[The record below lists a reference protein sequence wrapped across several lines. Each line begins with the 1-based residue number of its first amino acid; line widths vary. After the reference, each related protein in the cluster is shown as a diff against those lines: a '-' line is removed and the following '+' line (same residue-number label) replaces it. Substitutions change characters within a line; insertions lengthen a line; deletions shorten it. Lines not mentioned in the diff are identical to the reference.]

1 MNGEAEN
8 YQYICFSFLRNPWPR
23 IQGNLLCLQQFG
35 AFIEIRTIILPHPYP
50 SVHNNLVL
58 RLRVEHLSSLTLN
71 PTTFPCFT
79 LHPTPHT
86 HLWSLMYPNS
96 IEPGGFQN
104 LNNLNI
110 LALPYQNVS
119 PLRCSIWMVQLSTS
133 TNGFSIMDWSCLGKD
148 SYRFLRHDLRCHTKT
163 TPAEPSSS
171 CLNKAP
177 STIILWSLN
186 NWQIAL

>member
-1 MNGEAEN
+1 MGK
-8 YQYICFSFLRNPWPR
+8 QR
-23 IQGNLLCLQQFG
+23 IISMFVSLFWGILDLEYK
-35 AFIEIRTIILPHPYP
+35 EIYC
-50 SVHNNLVL
+50 VYNNLVL
-58 RLRVEHLSSLTLN
+58 SLKFEQLFSLTLTPVFITIWCLDWELN
-71 PTTFPCFT
+71 IYPPSPLPHNLPLF
-79 LHPTPHT
+79 HPTPHT

-110 LALPYQNVS
+110 LALSYRNVS

>member
-8 YQYICFSFLRNPWPR
+8 YQYICFSFLRNPWPW

-58 RLRVEHLSSLTLN
+58 RLRTFILPHPY

-79 LHPTPHT
+79 LHPTPIYEAWCT
-86 HLWSLMYPNS
+86 QIRLNRVD
-96 IEPGGFQN
+96 FQN

-110 LALPYQNVS
+110 LALPYRNVS